1 MKKNNKRT
9 KKGAIIAL
17 CMAGAIAISG
27 AFAFLSDSESA
38 INRFSFTDKDGEQ
51 TVDVRIEEPNWHE
64 EDGQNILPLDT
75 VAKDPKVVNDGENDV
90 YAFVTVLVPTAKSI
104 KLNRDDGTLYTAEN
118 VELFS
123 YKVNEGWVEVNK
135 TSKDTD
141 GQFVTT
147 KGEVVTSNAA
157 LGLDGRNIVVVGDK
171 AITNKKA
178 DSNEAKDNIYF
189 TAHTYAYTRLKD
201 ATDMARVPANDGE
214 TSSVFDEVTMINIA
228 DGNRVKKTLEEVKAG
243 LVAEEGTT
251 IEIVDDTIVATKHDE
266 ETGKTVTKVLYRT
279 VGDAVVDENDNI
291 QYKTMS
297 QFVKD
302 NNINIYVDTYAIQAD
317 NLSSAEA
324 NAVWDICVNT
334 TAGAGS
340 FDYFRTVTNDVGHK
354 QAFAPET
361 SA

>member
-64 EDGQNILPLDT
+64 EEGQNILPLDT
-75 VAKDPKVVNDGENDV
+75 VTKDPKIVNDGENDV

-104 KLNRDDGTLYTAEN
+104 KLNRDDGTLYTAED
-118 VELFS
+118 VELFR
-123 YKVNEGWVEVNK
+123 YTVNEKWVEVDE
-135 TSKDTD
+135 TAQGVAASTEYVSQSKL
-141 GQFVTT
+141 GET
-147 KGEVVTSNAA
+147 KLVLANAS
-157 LGLDGRNIVVVGDK
+157 
-171 AITNKKA
+171 AITNKNVN
-178 DSNEAKDNIYF
+178 SNEAKDNIYF
-189 TAHTYAYTRLKD
+189 TAHTYAYTGVKD
-201 ATDMARVPANDGE
+201 GTDMARVSANAGE

-243 LVAEEGTT
+243 LVAEDGTT